1 MIVTAIIIVDVT
13 IIDVTIVDADCATIV
28 ICTMIDTG
36 HDFSH
41 KLREVINLLA
51 NRWSL
56 RWV

>member
-56 RWV
+56 